1 MLFGQR
7 AAFWVAVGVVSVLS
21 QFALEA
27 VTQRVGTPGLAQF
40 TAYAHAKSP
49 GQ

>member
-7 AAFWVAVGVVSVLS
+7 AAFWAAVGVVSIVS

-27 VTQRVGTPGLAQF
+27 ISQRFPSAGLAKF
-40 TAYAHAKSP
+40 TAYAHAHAS
-49 GQ
+49 QL

>member
-7 AAFWVAVGVVSVLS
+7 AAFWLAVGVVSIAS
-21 QFALEA
+21 QFVLEA
-27 VTQRVGTPGLAQF
+27 ATQRIGGKGLTQF
-40 TAYAHAKSP
+40 TAFAHAKSP